1 MCIFSFLFLSISLLL
16 FIGNALQQT
25 PNACKKKRGCRM
37 KTAPFYVDHRS
48 LIVCRMELK
57 TLIRHDERLTTNE
70 KLLIS
75 RNHA

>member
-1 MCIFSFLFLSISLLL
+1 
-16 FIGNALQQT
+16 
-25 PNACKKKRGCRM
+25 M

-57 TLIRHDERLTTNE
+57 TLIRHDERSTTNE

>member
-16 FIGNALQQT
+16 FIGT
-25 PNACKKKRGCRM
+25 RYSRPRMHTKKRGCRM